1 MKVKG
6 NGSMYQTST
15 LKEKYKLFIHI
26 LIPILVTQVGLNLM
40 TFVDT
45 MMSGRAGAYDLA
57 GVAIGSSL
65 WVPVYTGLSGI
76 LLAITP
82 IIAQYVGA
90 RQTDKVPYSVM
101 QGIYI
106 SVFIAIVVALIGAIV
121 LNPILGLMKLESE
134 VREIAK
140 DYLIGLSFGIVPL
153 FIYTV
158 LRSFID
164 ALGHT
169 RVTMIITL
177 TSLPINVIFNYLL
190 IFGRFGFPELG
201 GAGAGYA
208 TAITYWLIVI
218 ISVWIVVRQTPFNEY
233 RVLRKFYSISLSS
246 WSEILKL
253 GLPIGFAIFFET
265 SIFSAV
271 TLLMSEFNTITIAAH
286 QVAINFSSLL
296 YMIPL
301 SISMALTIVVGF
313 EVGAKRFSD
322 AKHYSVIGLC
332 NAVFMALVCAAIILV
347 FQEPIAK
354 MYSTNTSV
362 IELTT
367 QFLIY
372 AIFFQLSDAIAAP
385 IQGALR
391 GYKDVNTTFVMTLI
405 SYWVIGLP
413 VGYALANFTSFGA
426 FGYWIGLIV
435 GLAAGAITLSGRLII
450 VQKKATKL
458 KFNMD

>member
-1 MKVKG
+1 M
-6 NGSMYQTST
+6 NQTFSLT
-15 LKEKYKLFIHI
+15 EKNKLFLHI
-26 LIPILVTQVGLNLM
+26 LFPILITQVGLNLIN
-40 TFVDT
+40 FVDT
-45 MMSGRAGAYDLA
+45 MMSGRAGANDLA

-76 LLAITP
+76 LVAITP

-90 RQTDKVPYSVM
+90 KQRDKVPYSVM
-101 QGIYI
+101 QGVYI
-106 SVFIAIVVALIGAIV
+106 SIVIALVVAVVGSFV
-121 LNPILGLMKLESE
+121 LDPILDIMKLESE

-140 DYLIGLSFGIVPL
+140 EYIIGLSFGIVPL
-153 FIYTV
+153 FVYSV

-177 TSLPINVIFNYLL
+177 SSLPINVLFNYLL
-190 IFGRFGFPELG
+190 IFGKFGFPELG

-208 TAITYWLIVI
+208 TAITYWMIVI
-218 ISVWIVVRQTPFNEY
+218 IAVWIILTRPPFVEY
-233 RVLRKFYSISLSS
+233 RVFRKLYAVSLPS
-246 WSEILKL
+246 WAEILKL

-271 TLLMSEFNTITIAAH
+271 TLLMSEFNTITIGAH

-313 EVGAKRFSD
+313 EVGANRFKD
-322 AKHYSVIGLC
+322 AKQYSILGIC
-332 NAVFMALVCAAIILV
+332 IAVLMAIVCAMIIFV
-347 FQEPIAK
+347 FQVPIAK
-354 MYSTNTSV
+354 LYSTNEAV
-362 IELTT
+362 ITLTT

-413 VGYALANFTSFGA
+413 VGYVLAKYTSLGA

-435 GLAAGAITLSGRLII
+435 GLAAGAITLSGRLLI
-450 VQKKATKL
+450 VQKKVARIDL
-458 KFNMD
+458 SEE